1 MGGRTDVV
9 FKNMLSTGAVN
20 ERPSMD
26 ANCSVLVT
34 AECEEDDEELFK
46 SDRMQLD
53 IKHTVKSRASVKS
66 SLRIFGD
73 AANLDIDGDKHLECE
88 SQRVEIASMYRAA
101 LAEIIGE
108 QQWKPDVPK
117 LMKLK
122 YWSEPRRGVFNCLSE
137 RQAP

>member
-1 MGGRTDVV
+1 LD
-9 FKNMLSTGAVN
+9 
-20 ERPSMD
+20 
-26 ANCSVLVT
+26 VLVKTSRKGSSPILYKIGSMFDLGSKESQET
-34 AECEEDDEELFK
+34 ADRLREGLKRFESNTECEEDDEELFK

-53 IKHTVKSRASVKS
+53 MKHTVKSRASVES

-108 QQWKPDVPK
+108 QQWMPDVPN
-117 LMKLK
+117 LTKLK
-122 YWSEPRRGVFNCLSE
+122 Y
-137 RQAP
+137 